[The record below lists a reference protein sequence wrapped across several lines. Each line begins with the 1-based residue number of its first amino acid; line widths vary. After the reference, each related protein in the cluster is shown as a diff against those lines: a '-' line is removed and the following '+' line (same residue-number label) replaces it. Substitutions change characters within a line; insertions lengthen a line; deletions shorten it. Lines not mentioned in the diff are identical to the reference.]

1 MEIPIA
7 FEVKGNEIKPVMWD
21 DGRIFKILLKAL
33 RDLNRMV
40 EEQEEKDKFL
50 DKLPRKEVIF

>member
-1 MEIPIA
+1 MKTPIA

-21 DGRIFKILLKAL
+21 NGRILKTLLKAL
-33 RDLNRMV
+33 RDLNRMI

>member
-33 RDLNRMV
+33 RDLNRMI
-40 EEQEEKDKFL
+40 EEQEKKGKLL